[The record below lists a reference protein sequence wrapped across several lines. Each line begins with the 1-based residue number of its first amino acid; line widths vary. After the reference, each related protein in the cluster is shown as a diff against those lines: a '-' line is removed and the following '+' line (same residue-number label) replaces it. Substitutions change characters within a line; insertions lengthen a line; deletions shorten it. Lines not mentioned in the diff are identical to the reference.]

1 MTQTLIWAGAAG
13 LGLGLGMLL
22 LIAGSP
28 AMNQP
33 QLADRI
39 APYVRSVA
47 PAGSRRSAPTAIS
60 GAASIFRPA
69 LDAAVAQL
77 DRFSIDSAQLAAR
90 LDQADLRI
98 SVPQYR
104 LQQLAAAAGAVA
116 LAVLANLLAAAS
128 GQFNGLLALI
138 LVAGAG
144 VLGIGLRD
152 HLLASRIR
160 RRQQRMLEEFPAVAE
175 MMALAVG
182 AGESAPAAFERI
194 GRVCRG
200 ELAAEF
206 TRMLHHTRSGA
217 SFPEACRELA
227 RRVDLPPLAR
237 FLDGVLVAVER
248 GTPLA
253 DVLRAQ
259 ASDVQE
265 LSKRELMEAAGRKEI
280 GMLVP
285 LVFGI
290 MPLTVLFAVFPGA
303 ALLSFGT

>member
-1 MTQTLIWAGAAG
+1 MTAEIIWAGAAG
-13 LGLGLGMLL
+13 LGVGLGLL
-22 LIAGSP
+22 LIAAGAP

-33 QLADRI
+33 QLAERI
-39 APYVRSVA
+39 APYVRS
-47 PAGSRRSAPTAIS
+47 SAPGASDGNVPTVLT
-60 GAASIFRPA
+60 GAAGIFKPFIES
-69 LDAAVAQL
+69 AAAQL
-77 DRFSIDSAQLAAR
+77 DRFSIDAAQLTRR
-90 LDQADLRI
+90 LDQADLQLT
-98 SVPQYR
+98 VAQYR
-104 LQQLAAAAGAVA
+104 LQQLAAAAGAVGLTVLVNA
-116 LAVLANLLAAAS
+116 FAAVSGRFNAPLAVVLLGGAAVIGIAARDC
-128 GQFNGLLALI
+128 LLNA
-138 LVAGAG
+138 
-144 VLGIGLRD
+144 RT
-152 HLLASRIR
+152 R
-160 RRQQRMLEEFPAVAE
+160 RRRRRMLEEFPAVAE

-194 GRVCRG
+194 GRLSRG

-217 SFPEACRELA
+217 SFPEACRELS
-227 RRVDLPPLAR
+227 RRLDLPPLGR

-253 DVLRAQ
+253 EVMRAQ
-259 ASDVQE
+259 AADVQE

-303 ALLSFGT
+303 ALLSSGT